1 MAQTR
6 AATAAQAKAA
16 KDAKQAAIDRE
27 NAPYLPHISLMS
39 RPYLPYISL
48 HRAVICPVSPQAA
61 IDRENAAMRERI
73 KNTAARTDDDISD
86 EAAGAA
92 RDEAGRE
99 PKAAPASGKKGFFG
113 W

>member
-1 MAQTR
+1 
-6 AATAAQAKAA
+6 
-16 KDAKQAAIDRE
+16 
-27 NAPYLPHISLMS
+27 
-39 RPYLPYISL
+39 
-48 HRAVICPVSPQAA
+48 
-61 IDRENAAMRERI
+61 MRERI

>member
-6 AATAAQAKAA
+6 AATAAQSKAA
-16 KDAKQAAIDRE
+16 KDAK
-27 NAPYLPHISLMS
+27 
-39 RPYLPYISL
+39 
-48 HRAVICPVSPQAA
+48 QAA

>member
-16 KDAKQAAIDRE
+16 KDAK
-27 NAPYLPHISLMS
+27 
-39 RPYLPYISL
+39 
-48 HRAVICPVSPQAA
+48 QAA

>member
-1 MAQTR
+1 
-6 AATAAQAKAA
+6 
-16 KDAKQAAIDRE
+16 
-27 NAPYLPHISLMS
+27 
-39 RPYLPYISL
+39 
-48 HRAVICPVSPQAA
+48 
-61 IDRENAAMRERI
+61 MRERI
-73 KNTAARTDDDISD
+73 KNTVARTDDDISD